1 MAITVT
7 MPALSPTMEEG
18 VIAKWL
24 KNEGDQV
31 SAGDPICEITT
42 DKSTV
47 EFASIEDGYL
57 RKIIVTEGQ
66 GALVNQGIAV
76 ITETKD
82 EDISAYKLE
91 EPNLKK
97 VKASAS
103 KASDE
108 NAVKK
113 ESGVPSKSTSN
124 GVISTATF
132 EPAPPK
138 QNYHHPDKEDM
149 ASVIASPLAKRIAHE
164 QGLDLA
170 SVRGSG
176 PGGRIIAKDLK
187 AAQKK
192 GLISYGDGSPAIPPG
207 TYDQENLSPMRK
219 VIAERLQA
227 SKMTI
232 PHYYITEEV
241 KVDSLMDMR
250 AQLKEMGMKVTY
262 NDFILRATALAL
274 RRHPE
279 INSGFNSKENK
290 IIRYKTVDISLAV
303 SIPDGLVTPIIF
315 HADYKDLIQLSH
327 DAKSLAKKAKEG
339 HLAPDEYQGGSFTVS
354 NLGMFGIHSFQ
365 GVINPPQA
373 GILSVG
379 GIKEK
384 AVVKDG
390 LVKCGHVLYLTVS
403 LDHRVID
410 GAEGAKFLV
419 TLKKY
424 LEHPASLIV

>member
-24 KNEGDQV
+24 KKEGDQV

-47 EFASIEDGYL
+47 EFTSIEDGYL
-57 RKIIVTEGQ
+57 RKIVIGEGQ
-66 GALVNQGIAV
+66 TALVNQGIAV
-76 ITETKD
+76 ITETAD
-82 EDISAYKLE
+82 EDISSYTLE

-97 VKASAS
+97 VEAAVSSDSQESVSESSSSSTPKAS
-103 KASDE
+103 K
-108 NAVKK
+108 
-113 ESGVPSKSTSN
+113 GTSL
-124 GVISTATF
+124 TLAAF

-138 QNYHHPDKEDM
+138 QNYQHPDKEDM
-149 ASVIASPLAKRIAHE
+149 ASVVASPLAKRIANE
-164 QGLDLA
+164 KGLDLA
-170 SVRGSG
+170 SVRGTG
-176 PGGRIIAKDLK
+176 PGGRIIAKDLET
-187 AAQKK
+187 AQKK
-192 GLISYGDGSPAIPPG
+192 GLISYGDGSPALAPG
-207 TYDQENLSPMRK
+207 TYEHEDLTPMRK
-219 VIAERLQA
+219 VISERLQA

-241 KVDSLMDMR
+241 KADSLMDMR

-315 HADYKDLIQLSH
+315 HADYKDLMQLSN
-327 DAKSLAKKAKEG
+327 DAKTLAKKAKEG
-339 HLAPDEYQGGSFTVS
+339 RLSPDEYQGGSFTVS

-384 AVVKDG
+384 AIVREGVVT
-390 LVKCGHVLYLTVS
+390 CGHVMYLTVS

-410 GAEGAKFLV
+410 GAEGAQFLI
-419 TLKKY
+419 TLKRY